1 MRKHNIFYRIF
12 AVLFAASLLI
22 NAFSSPIFAEKTI
35 SDLESELSGLNEQ
48 SQTLSGELSSIIEQ
62 LDSLNKQLAET
73 REALATAKGQEA
85 AQYKAM
91 KNRIKYMYE
100 NNSTTLLDSIFASRS
115 MAEFLSRITFVT
127 SISEYDQNAMQ
138 KLIDTRKDIAKQEA
152 FLKDTKASLASLQ
165 QTLIAKE
172 AELQSRIDLTK
183 KDLAVCRAQIEQ
195 ANEKLN
201 DASSSVEDPVPPS
214 YPEEEE
220 KPPTSQKDPVE
231 DVSVSDVELL
241 AALIECEAGSSNYE
255 GMLAVGSV
263 VVNRMKS
270 HYYPNTLRGVIYQS
284 GQFPPATNGLV
295 DNVLKRGIKD
305 SCKKAAE
312 DALAGKNNVGDC
324 LSFRAA
330 SSGHAG
336 TIIGDNVFF

>member
-183 KDLAVCRAQIEQ
+183 KEIVVLETRSVPEGIAARLAFDPAMSMDENVEAMNEAVENTKTGSVTYSVRHFTFEDKEYPENTIMGLRDGKIAVVGEDSLVVLKELLKKEVDDDSAIISIYLGGDVSEDKLEDISEELEELYPDLDVLVYIGGQPLYDFIY
-195 ANEKLN
+195 
-201 DASSSVEDPVPPS
+201 SVE
-214 YPEEEE
+214 
-220 KPPTSQKDPVE
+220 
-231 DVSVSDVELL
+231 
-241 AALIECEAGSSNYE
+241 
-255 GMLAVGSV
+255 
-263 VVNRMKS
+263 
-270 HYYPNTLRGVIYQS
+270 
-284 GQFPPATNGLV
+284 
-295 DNVLKRGIKD
+295 
-305 SCKKAAE
+305 
-312 DALAGKNNVGDC
+312 
-324 LSFRAA
+324 
-330 SSGHAG
+330 
-336 TIIGDNVFF
+336 